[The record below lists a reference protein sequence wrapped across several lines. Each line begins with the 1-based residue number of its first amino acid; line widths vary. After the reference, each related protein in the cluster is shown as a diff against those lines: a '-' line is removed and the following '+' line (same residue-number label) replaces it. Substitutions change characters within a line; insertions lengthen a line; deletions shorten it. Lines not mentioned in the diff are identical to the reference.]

1 MTCNNLSEEVKQI
14 LTLAGQESVNLKHF
28 YLGVEHLYI
37 ALTKIPDG
45 LAQGVLQH
53 FGLDSKQVRD
63 TIRLSIG
70 IGSEKHWREISYT
83 PRIERVLE
91 RAEKESAK
99 TKSDI
104 GQKHLLLGIFKEGN
118 SIPVRILQAQFNVSV
133 PDMIKLIEEEK
144 IKYES
149 RINVP
154 VNTLL
159 LDRFGRDLTRL
170 ARERKLNPIIGRR
183 PEMLEV
189 IRTLSRR
196 TKNNPLLIGEAGVGK
211 TAIAEGGAMR
221 IVEGKDQLQ
230 GKRIVELNMG
240 ALIAGTK
247 YRGEFEERLT
257 GIIKEASNP
266 NIILFIDEIHN
277 IVGAGRAEGSMDAS
291 NILKPALARGEISC
305 IGATTI
311 DEYRKYIEKDSA
323 LERRFQPIMVEE
335 PGTDE
340 AKEILMGLK
349 AKYEGHHN
357 VKISDSAIDAA
368 VELSARYL
376 PDRRLPDKAIDLLD
390 EACSRKKVPVL
401 SMYSKGELKED
412 FKDEFEGSEVT
423 GDDIA
428 AVLAEHTGLPVKKL
442 TEKERDRILNIE
454 AELKKRVIGQDEAIA
469 AVSKRIKMA
478 MAHLTALEHPI
489 GVFLFLG
496 PTGVGKTELAKA
508 LAAFLFGSEKALIR
522 LDMSE
527 YMEKHTVSK
536 LIGAPPGYVGYEEE
550 GNLTGA
556 LREKPYSVV
565 LLDEIEKAH
574 PDVFGLFLQVFDEGR
589 LTDSKGRTIDAKN
602 AIIIMTSNIGSEVYL
617 NFKTHPEEGEWENL
631 SDEDKR
637 ELENKVA
644 GTFRPEFLNR
654 IDELIIFKPLGR
666 EGLKEIAGLM
676 LGDLKERLKE
686 KEITLE
692 VSDNAVE
699 HLCIKGYDAANGA
712 RPLRRV
718 IERLVTEPLSERILS
733 GELKPGSTVFVDAD
747 NERIIFKRDN

>member
-1 MTCNNLSEEVKQI
+1 MTFNNLSDETKQI
-14 LTLAGQESVNLKHF
+14 LTLAVQESVNLKHF
-28 YLGVEHLYI
+28 YLGVEHLFI

-45 LAQGVLQH
+45 LAQRVLQH
-53 FGLDSKQVRD
+53 FGLDSKQVRNA
-63 TIRLSIG
+63 IRSNIG
-70 IGSEKHWREISYT
+70 IGSEEHRQGIIYT
-83 PRIERVLE
+83 PRIERLLE
-91 RAEKESAK
+91 LSEKESAK

-104 GQKHLLLGIFKEGN
+104 GQKHLLLGILKEGN
-118 SIPVRILQAQFNVSV
+118 SIPVRILQEQFNVSI
-133 PDMIKLIEEEK
+133 PEMITLIEEEK

-154 VNTLL
+154 IITPI
-159 LDRFGRDLTRL
+159 LDKFGRDLTML
-170 ARERKLNPIIGRR
+170 ARQEKLNPTIGRR

-211 TAIAEGGAMR
+211 TAIVEGVAMR
-221 IVEGKDQLQ
+221 IAAGKDQLQ

-257 GIIKEASNP
+257 GIIKEASNH

-291 NILKPALARGEISC
+291 NILKPALARGEIAC

-335 PGTDE
+335 PGMEE
-340 AKEILMGLK
+340 ARKILIGLK
-349 AKYEGHHN
+349 AKYESHHN

-368 VELSARYL
+368 VELSVRYL

-390 EACSRKKVPVL
+390 EACTRKKVPVL

-412 FKDEFEGSEVT
+412 FKDKFEGTEVT
-423 GDDIA
+423 GDDVA
-428 AVLAEHTGLPVKKL
+428 VVLAEQKGLPVQKL
-442 TEKERDRILNIE
+442 TEGERDRILNIE
-454 AELKKRVIGQDEAIA
+454 GELKKRVIGQDEAIKK
-469 AVSKRIKMA
+469 VSKRIKMA
-478 MAHLTALEHPI
+478 MAHLTAPEHPI

-496 PTGVGKTELAKA
+496 PTGVGKTELAKT
-508 LAAFLFGSEKALIR
+508 LAAFLFGSEKALVR

-550 GNLTGA
+550 GHLTGA
-556 LREKPYSVV
+556 LRKKPYSVV

-574 PDVFGLFLQVFDEGR
+574 PEVFGLFLQVFDEGR

-617 NFKTHPEEGEWENL
+617 NFKAHPEVGEWVNL
-631 SDEDKR
+631 SDGDKR
-637 ELENKVA
+637 EIENKVA
-644 GTFRPEFLNR
+644 STFRPEFLNR
-654 IDELIIFKPLGR
+654 IDEISVFNPLSR
-666 EGLKEIAGLM
+666 EALKAIAGLM
-676 LGDLKERLKE
+676 LNDLKERLKQ
-686 KEITLE
+686 KEITLD

-699 HLCIKGYDAANGA
+699 HLCIKAYDAANGA

-733 GELKPGSTVFVDAD
+733 DELKQGSRVFVDVD
-747 NERIIFKRDN
+747 NERIIFKG

>member
-1 MTCNNLSEEVKQI
+1 MTSNNLSEEAKQI
-14 LTLAGQESVNLKHF
+14 LTLAAQESINLKHF
-28 YLGVEHLYI
+28 YLGVEHLFI
-37 ALTKIPDG
+37 VLTKIPDG
-45 LAQGVLQH
+45 LAQGVLQQ
-53 FGLDSKQVRD
+53 FGLDFKQVRD
-63 TIRLSIG
+63 SIRLSIG
-70 IGSEKHWREISYT
+70 IGSEKHLRGIIYT

-91 RAEKESAK
+91 LADKESAK
-99 TKSDI
+99 TKSGI
-104 GQKHLLLGIFKEGN
+104 GQKHLLLGILKEGN
-118 SIPVRILQAQFNVSV
+118 SIPVRILQEQFNVSV
-133 PDMIKLIEEEK
+133 PEMVKLIAEEK

-149 RINVP
+149 GINVP

-159 LDRFGRDLTRL
+159 LDRFGRDLTHL
-170 ARERKLNPIIGRR
+170 ARERKLNPTIGRR
-183 PEMLEV
+183 KEMLEV
-189 IRTLSRR
+189 IRTLSRK
-196 TKNNPLLIGEAGVGK
+196 TKNNPLLTGDAGVGK
-211 TAIAEGGAMR
+211 TAIVEGVAMR

-230 GKRIVELNMG
+230 GKRIVELNMA

-277 IVGAGRAEGSMDAS
+277 IVGAGRAEGSLDAS

-311 DEYRKYIEKDSA
+311 DEYRKYLEKDSA

-335 PGTDE
+335 PGMEE

-349 AKYEGHHN
+349 AKYAGYYN

-390 EACSRKKVPVL
+390 EACTRKKVPAL

-412 FKDEFEGSEVT
+412 FKDKFEGSEVT
-423 GDDIA
+423 GDDVA
-428 AVLAEHTGLPVKKL
+428 VVLAEQKGLPVQKL
-442 TEKERDRILNIE
+442 TEGERDRILNIE
-454 AELKKRVIGQDEAIA
+454 GELKKRVIGQDEAIA

-478 MAHLTALEHPI
+478 MAHLTAPEHPI

-496 PTGVGKTELAKA
+496 PTGVGKTELAKT

-522 LDMSE
+522 MDMSE

-550 GNLTGA
+550 GHLTGA
-556 LREKPYSVV
+556 LRKKPYSVV

-574 PDVFGLFLQVFDEGR
+574 PEVFGLFLQVFDEGR

-602 AIIIMTSNIGSEVYL
+602 AIFIMTSNIGSEVYS
-617 NFKTHPEEGEWENL
+617 KTHPEVGEWVNP

-637 ELENKVA
+637 EIENKVA

-654 IDELIIFKPLGR
+654 IDEIIIFHPLGS
-666 EGLKEIAGLM
+666 EGLKDIAGLM
-676 LGDLKERLKE
+676 LKDLKERLKQ

-692 VSDNAVE
+692 FSDNAVE
-699 HLCIKGYDAANGA
+699 FLCSKGYDAANGA

-718 IERLVTEPLSERILS
+718 IERLITEPLSERILS
-733 GELKPGSTVFVDAD
+733 DELKQGSRVFVDAD
-747 NERIIFKRDN
+747 NERIIFLLKG